1 MSQMIVTDDLTYQVG
16 GRTTVDSVNISVMAG
31 ELVAVIGPNG
41 AGKSTL
47 VGLLAGDLRPAW
59 GRASVAG
66 HETRRARSP
75 EMARARAVMP
85 QHGEVR
91 FPFTVYEVVM
101 MGRHPHQGRWGTP
114 SDRDRQLVE
123 DAMRQAE
130 VWDLRDRVYRTLSG
144 GEQRRTA
151 LARAFAQD
159 TKVMLLDEPTSS
171 LDIRHRELV
180 MALCRQKAGE
190 GCAILAVLHDLNL
203 AASYADRIVAM
214 KEGRVAA
221 VGTPRQVCG
230 EAFLSGVFDH
240 PVVVTGH
247 PCTGRPVVLPD
258 PECAAGQKELR
269 IVAMDSCP

>member
-114 SDRDRQLVE
+114 SARDRQVVE

-180 MALCRQKAGE
+180 MALCRRKAGE

-203 AASYADRIVAM
+203 AASYADRIIAM

-221 VGTPRQVCG
+221 IGTPRQVCG
-230 EAFLSGVFDH
+230 EVFLSSVFDH

-269 IVAMDSCP
+269 IVAMDTPP

>member
-1 MSQMIVTDDLTYQVG
+1 MIVTDDLTYQVS
-16 GRTTVDSVNISVMAG
+16 GRTIVDSVNISVTAG

-59 GRASVAG
+59 GLASVAG
-66 HETRRARSP
+66 YEPRRVSSA
-75 EMARARAVMP
+75 EMALARAVMP

-101 MGRHPHQGRWGTP
+101 MGRHPHQGRWGVP
-114 SDRDRQLVE
+114 SDEDRRLVTE
-123 DAMRQAE
+123 AMRE
-130 VWDLRDRVYRTLSG
+130 TETWHLRDRVYRTLSG

-180 MALCRQKAGE
+180 MSLCQEKARA
-190 GCAILAVLHDLNL
+190 GCAVLAVLHDLNL

-214 KEGRVAA
+214 KDGQVAGS
-221 VGTPRQVCG
+221 GTPQQVCG
-230 EAFLSGVFDH
+230 EVFLSGVFDH

-258 PECAAGQKELR
+258 PGCAASQRELR
-269 IVAMDSCP
+269 IVAMASYP

>member
-1 MSQMIVTDDLTYQVG
+1 MIQMIITDDLTYRVS
-16 GRTTVDSVNISVMAG
+16 GRTILDSVNISVMAG

-59 GRASVAG
+59 GFASVSGYEA
-66 HETRRARSP
+66 RRTSSP
-75 EMARARAVMP
+75 EMALARAVMP
-85 QHGEVR
+85 QHSEVR

-101 MGRHPHQGRWGTP
+101 MGRHPHQGRWGVP
-114 SDRDRQLVE
+114 SEKDRELVAE
-123 DAMRQAE
+123 AMRQTE
-130 VWDLRDRVYRTLSG
+130 VWHLRDRVFRTLSG

-159 TKVMLLDEPTSS
+159 TRVMLLDEPTSS

-180 MALCRQKAGE
+180 MSLCRQKAE
-190 GCAILAVLHDLNL
+190 DGCAVLAVLHDLNL

-214 KEGRVAA
+214 KDGRVAA
-221 VGTPRQVCG
+221 VGTPGQVCG

-258 PECAAGQKELR
+258 PGCAAGQKELR
-269 IVAMDSCP
+269 IVAMGTHP